1 LQVQGIYY
9 NTSLTISA
17 DAALPTCIEG
27 GDVAPAWAWTI
38 LTINGQAPSEDSPP
52 LLSAEDANGGH
63 LMDCKHAGGA
73 GWGKRSLFV
82 QLKTKAIATDAG
94 LNALLEQVVGSE
106 RDRTDV
112 TIHDWI
118 MRDEKGVI
126 QTWDDGS
133 TKRVEMHTDVAVVNA
148 TAASAVLRG
157 SARQRG
163 SAARAR
169 GIKKNNKYREQVK
182 PAEFIPAVVEAHGL
196 LDHGFVKLLSNIA
209 ECHIDLSRPGA
220 DLSKMERSML
230 KSQLMNKSYQLISV
244 ALQKGVEA
252 NFRIAAKRATMAHS
266 RRACTV
272 PPGLSACQMQNMIG
286 AHERALA
293 FGSQE
298 VA

>member
-1 LQVQGIYY
+1 MGQY
-9 NTSLTISA
+9 SLHFAGFSLSA
-17 DAALPTCIEG
+17 YGSGAVTPEAFGGAFAAMKSYAHTMASG
-27 GDVAPAWAWTI
+27 K
-38 LTINGQAPSEDSPP
+38 
-52 LLSAEDANGGH
+52 LLSAEDSDGGH

-94 LNALLEQVVGSE
+94 LTASLEQVVGSE

-148 TAASAVLRG
+148 TAASAVERG

-163 SAARAR
+163 SAARAER
-169 GIKKNNKYREQVK
+169 GARKISKYEEQVK
-182 PAEFIPAVVEAHGL
+182 PGKFIPAVVEAHGL